1 MEEEPV
7 YEMKLTNGIGEQ
19 MLAHVF
25 EKFDVELKQT
35 EFGPKLQG
43 TKEELEKA
51 QEYIIQVMKERL
63 EELDNRYLIIL
74 FTFFIM
80 QYSLYKCQIMEQQLF
95 LYQRIPYLDHYLHQL
110 F

>member
-19 MLAHVF
+19 MLAHVI
-25 EKFDVELKQT
+25 EQFDVELKQT

-51 QEYIIQVMKERL
+51 QDYIVKVMKERL
-63 EELDNRYLIIL
+63 DIIL
-74 FTFFIM
+74 FTILSTIFI
-80 QYSLYKCQIMEQQLF
+80 YLYFTLTSLF
-95 LYQRIPYLDHYLHQL
+95 
-110 F
+110 

>member
-1 MEEEPV
+1 MEEEPI

-51 QEYIIQVMKERL
+51 KGGLVIVLGNAEKTPPRKPKI
-63 EELDNRYLIIL
+63 
-74 FTFFIM
+74 FHFF
-80 QYSLYKCQIMEQQLF
+80 
-95 LYQRIPYLDHYLHQL
+95 P
-110 F
+110 

>member
-19 MLAHVF
+19 MLAHVI

-35 EFGPKLQG
+35 DFGPKLQG

-51 QEYIIQVMKERL
+51 QAYIVESMQKRL
-63 EELDNRYLIIL
+63 EELDTR
-74 FTFFIM
+74 
-80 QYSLYKCQIMEQQLF
+80 
-95 LYQRIPYLDHYLHQL
+95 
-110 F
+110 

>member
-19 MLAHVF
+19 MLAHVIEQF
-25 EKFDVELKQT
+25 DVEQFDVELKQT

-51 QEYIIQVMKERL
+51 QDYIVKVMKERL
-63 EELDNRYLIIL
+63 DELNR
-74 FTFFIM
+74 
-80 QYSLYKCQIMEQQLF
+80 
-95 LYQRIPYLDHYLHQL
+95 R
-110 F
+110 

>member
-19 MLAHVF
+19 MLAHVI

-35 EFGPKLQG
+35 DFGPKLQG

-51 QEYIIQVMKERL
+51 QAYIIESMQKRL
-63 EELDNRYLIIL
+63 EELDKR
-74 FTFFIM
+74 
-80 QYSLYKCQIMEQQLF
+80 
-95 LYQRIPYLDHYLHQL
+95 
-110 F
+110 

>member
-1 MEEEPV
+1 MEEEPI

-51 QEYIIQVMKERL
+51 QEYIVEMMKKRL
-63 EELDNRYLIIL
+63 EELNR
-74 FTFFIM
+74 
-80 QYSLYKCQIMEQQLF
+80 Q
-95 LYQRIPYLDHYLHQL
+95 
-110 F
+110 